1 MSERQ
6 RYSFGM
12 FKTLERDKIV
22 LYDTVKQK
30 KKKEKEKE
38 NMNE

>member
-6 RYSFGM
+6 GYSFGM
-12 FKTLERDKIV
+12 FKTLERDRIL

-30 KKKEKEKE
+30 KKKRKRKYE
-38 NMNE
+38 